1 MGTSGIIRD
10 LKKTNKAN
18 LLHRIEGNA
27 LPQEHIP
34 AKSTRIFDGTVEVRS
49 FKATGLTFGEL
60 ADKLFRSIISKGS
73 SFWCFSGDLNKVSEK
88 DQRKKECCD
97 NISLDHTNAQ
107 NQTMEV
113 IFIEFQEQNCSYK
126 VFGQTMDG
134 KWLLDFATQQIYLH
148 IASKWLFYVPRWHL
162 VNCWYSHLLWW
173 GGWQVDVTSCKT
185 SEGPWGFKSS
195 NSHSWN

>member
-73 SFWCFSGDLNKVSEK
+73 SFSRTDIVFDVFQVISIKSAKRIKEKKNAAITFHSIIPTHKIKQWKSFLLSSKNKTALIKFLGKPWMANDYSTLLHNK
-88 DQRKKECCD
+88 SIY
-97 NISLDHTNAQ
+97 ISLQ
-107 NQTMEV
+107 NDYFMYQ
-113 IFIEFQEQNCSYK
+113 
-126 VFGQTMDG
+126 DG
-134 KWLLDFATQQIYLH
+134 IW
-148 IASKWLFYVPRWHL
+148 
-162 VNCWYSHLLWW
+162 
-173 GGWQVDVTSCKT
+173 
-185 SEGPWGFKSS
+185 
-195 NSHSWN
+195 